1 MAEKQYLCSRIIN
14 PLIITIMTKKLAK
27 NVTRCNEVIRHQKA
41 ALAFENFLIRKG
53 VYINF
58 FTAFK
63 KAHRELCK
71 VFVYYSWKMYSK
83 DFAPC
88 QWLLVSIHWD
98 SDIDNGL
105 SWAEL
110 HDEWA
115 AYCSANLN
123 K

>member
-1 MAEKQYLCSRIIN
+1 MI
-14 PLIITIMTKKLAK
+14 KKLTKIVARRSK
-27 NVTRCNEVIRHQKA
+27 IIQHIVAV
-41 ALAFENFLIRKG
+41 LAFENFLIRKG

-63 KAHRELCK
+63 KAHSELCK

-83 DFAPC
+83 AFSPC
-88 QWLLVSIHWD
+88 EWLLVSIHW
-98 SDIDNGL
+98 SSEIDNGL
-105 SWAEL
+105 SWSEL
-110 HDEWA
+110 HDEWV